1 MAHYDSFGVAPV
13 RTSCCFHSL
22 CAFTCCDIQCV
33 FCFSGCRTAR
43 TRTAAASPYCW
54 SSRDCFP
61 DSTPT
66 SALMQGNIDELNR
79 LLKLISVCVLHKNN
93 VFCRYNLLFFLSG
106 GGKFN
111 YQGTKRWLEDNLDH
125 TGTNIASLYKL
136 DSTFQVFHSH
146 LRLKIG
152 FYEGAERI

>member
-79 LLKLISVCVLHKNN
+79 LLKLISVCL
-93 VFCRYNLLFFLSG
+93 
-106 GGKFN
+106 
-111 YQGTKRWLEDNLDH
+111 
-125 TGTNIASLYKL
+125 LYKTMFFVDTTCCFSCREAGSL
-136 DSTFQVFHSH
+136 TTKARNAGWRTTWITRVRILLHYISWA
-146 LRLKIG
+146 RL
-152 FYEGAERI
+152 F